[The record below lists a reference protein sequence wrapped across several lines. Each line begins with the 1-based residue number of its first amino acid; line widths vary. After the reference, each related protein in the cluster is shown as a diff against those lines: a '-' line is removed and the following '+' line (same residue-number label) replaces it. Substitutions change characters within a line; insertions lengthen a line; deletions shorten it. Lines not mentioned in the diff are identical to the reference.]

1 VCLVTPLLTE
11 KEIILM
17 RNLLISMIVVA
28 VFALSA
34 MAQGAAPAK
43 EKPAKPAKVAAA
55 PKSDAEVAKCI
66 NDKFAASSA
75 IKNGK
80 ASVSGGVAT
89 LTGDVNSGG
98 AKGGQT
104 VAAKSCGATSVTN
117 NITVAPKAP
126 KAEKAPA
133 AKPAAPAAAPAKK
146 P

>member
-1 VCLVTPLLTE
+1 MKKFLFSVL
-11 KEIILM
+11 
-17 RNLLISMIVVA
+17 VVA

-34 MAQGAAPAK
+34 MAQGATAPAK
-43 EKPAKPAKVAAA
+43 EKPAKPAKAATA
-55 PKSDAEVAKCI
+55 GKSDAEIAKCI

-104 VAAKSCGATSVTN
+104 VASKSCGATSVTN

-126 KAEKAPA
+126 KA
-133 AKPAAPAAAPAKK
+133 AKAAPAAPVKK

>member
-1 VCLVTPLLTE
+1 
-11 KEIILM
+11 M

-34 MAQGAAPAK
+34 MAQGAAAPAK
-43 EKPAKPAKVAAA
+43 EKPAKPAKVASA

-89 LTGDVNSGG
+89 LTGDVTSGG

>member
-1 VCLVTPLLTE
+1 MKKCLF
-11 KEIILM
+11 IILA
-17 RNLLISMIVVA
+17 VA

-34 MAQGAAPAK
+34 VAQDVATAPAK
-43 EKPAKPAKVAAA
+43 KPAKVAKVAAA
-55 PKSDAEVAKCI
+55 PKNDAEVAKCI

-89 LTGDVNSGG
+89 LSGDVMSGG
-98 AKGGQT
+98 SKGGQT
-104 VAAKSCGATSVTN
+104 RAAKACGATSVTN

-126 KAEKAPA
+126 SA
-133 AKPAAPAAAPAKK
+133 AKVAPVEKAAAPKK

>member
-1 VCLVTPLLTE
+1 MKKYLFS
-11 KEIILM
+11 ILA
-17 RNLLISMIVVA
+17 VA

-34 MAQGAAPAK
+34 MAQNATAPATK
-43 EKPAKPAKVAAA
+43 TEKPAKAAKVASV

-104 VAAKSCGATSVTN
+104 RAAKACGATSVTN
-117 NITVAPKAP
+117 NITVAPKEKAP
-126 KAEKAPA
+126 KAAPA
-133 AKPAAPAAAPAKK
+133 AKPVAAPKK

>member
-1 VCLVTPLLTE
+1 MKKFLFSVL
-11 KEIILM
+11 
-17 RNLLISMIVVA
+17 VVA

-34 MAQGAAPAK
+34 MAQGATAPAK
-43 EKPAKPAKVAAA
+43 KAEKPAKVAKAA
-55 PKSDAEVAKCI
+55 PVAKSDADIAKCI

-89 LTGDVNSGG
+89 LTGDVMSGG

-104 VAAKSCGATSVTN
+104 RAAKACGARSVTN
-117 NITVAPKAP
+117 NITVAPKVKAP
-126 KAEKAPA
+126 KADKPAPV
-133 AKPAAPAAAPAKK
+133 AKPVAAPKK

>member
-1 VCLVTPLLTE
+1 MKKFLFSVL
-11 KEIILM
+11 
-17 RNLLISMIVVA
+17 VVA

-34 MAQGAAPAK
+34 MAQGAGTAPAK
-43 EKPAKPAKVAAA
+43 KAEKPAKVVKAA
-55 PKSDAEVAKCI
+55 PAAKSDADIAKCI

-89 LTGDVNSGG
+89 LTGDVTSGG

-104 VAAKSCGATSVTN
+104 RAAKACGATSVTN
-117 NITVAPKAP
+117 NITVAKKEKAP
-126 KAEKAPA
+126 KPAPA
-133 AKPAAPAAAPAKK
+133 AKPVAKPK

>member
-1 VCLVTPLLTE
+1 M
-11 KEIILM
+11 ILA
-17 RNLLISMIVVA
+17 VA
-28 VFALSA
+28 IFTVSA
-34 MAQGAAPAK
+34 MAQTATAPATK
-43 EKPAKPAKVAAA
+43 TEKPAKAAPA

-80 ASVSGGVAT
+80 ATVSGGVAT

-104 VAAKSCGATSVTN
+104 VAAKSCGAKSVTN

-126 KAEKAPA
+126 KA
-133 AKPAAPAAAPAKK
+133 AKAAPAAAPVKK

>member
-1 VCLVTPLLTE
+1 MKKCLF
-11 KEIILM
+11 IILA
-17 RNLLISMIVVA
+17 VA
-28 VFALSA
+28 VFALNA
-34 MAQGAAPAK
+34 MAQDAATAPAK
-43 EKPAKPAKVAAA
+43 KPAKVAKVASA

-89 LTGDVNSGG
+89 LTGDVMSGG
-98 AKGGQT
+98 SKGGQT
-104 VAAKSCGATSVTN
+104 RAAKACGATSVTN

-126 KAEKAPA
+126 GA
-133 AKPAAPAAAPAKK
+133 AKAAPVEKTAAPKK

>member
-1 VCLVTPLLTE
+1 MRRFLMSILV
-11 KEIILM
+11 
-17 RNLLISMIVVA
+17 VV

-34 MAQGAAPAK
+34 MAQTATAPAA
-43 EKPAKPAKVAAA
+43 KPAKPAKPAKEAAA

-89 LTGDVNSGG
+89 LTGDVMSGG
-98 AKGGQT
+98 SKGGQT
-104 VAAKSCGATSVTN
+104 RAAKACGATSVTN
-117 NITVAPKAP
+117 NITVAPKA
-126 KAEKAPA
+126 ANTEKS
-133 AKPAAPAAAPAKK
+133 APAKK